1 MNPIRRLLKSQAAR
15 DALPWIV
22 ARFIRLA
29 RLTTRFSERG
39 REVPDAYWR
48 AGKPFILTFWHGRM
62 MLMAPVWPAGT
73 PMHMLISHHRDGEY
87 IARAMGMLGIGTV
100 RGSSNNG
107 GTAALRRMLKAM
119 EAGDCVGITP
129 DGPAGPR
136 MRASSGIIA
145 AARLGGVPIIP
156 VTFSVARCRILGSWD
171 RFMLAWPFTRGVYLW
186 GQPIHVPRDAD
197 PAAQEAARLAVE
209 NALNAITAE
218 ADRLMGVPAVAPDPA
233 PEALPA
239 PSLAG
244 VA

>member
-1 MNPIRRLLKSQAAR
+1 MNPFRRLVKSQTAR
-15 DALPWIV
+15 DALPWVV
-22 ARFIRLA
+22 AKLIRLA

-39 REVPDAYWR
+39 REVPESYWR
-48 AGKPFILTFWHGRM
+48 EGKPFILAFWHGRM
-62 MLMAPVWPAGT
+62 MLMAPIWPRRT

-87 IARAMGMLGIGTV
+87 IARAMGLLGIGTV

-119 EAGDCVGITP
+119 DAGDCVGITP

-156 VTFSVARCRILGSWD
+156 ATFSVARCRILGSWD
-171 RFMLAWPFTRGVYLW
+171 RFMVAWPFTRGIYLW
-186 GQPIHVPRDAD
+186 GQPIHVSRDAD
-197 PAAQEAARLAVE
+197 ADAQEAARLAVE
-209 NALNAITAE
+209 NALNALTAE
-218 ADRLMGVPAVAPDPA
+218 ADRLMGVPAVMPDPA
-233 PEALPA
+233 PEALSA

>member
-1 MNPIRRLLKSQAAR
+1 
-15 DALPWIV
+15 
-22 ARFIRLA
+22 
-29 RLTTRFSERG
+29 
-39 REVPDAYWR
+39 
-48 AGKPFILTFWHGRM
+48 
-62 MLMAPVWPAGT
+62 
-73 PMHMLISHHRDGEY
+73 
-87 IARAMGMLGIGTV
+87 
-100 RGSSNNG
+100 
-107 GTAALRRMLKAM
+107 
-119 EAGDCVGITP
+119 
-129 DGPAGPR
+129 

-209 NALNAITAE
+209 TALNALTTE